1 MSGVSEEE
9 PAPTSP
15 PSHLSRRREEERCG
29 AVAAGSSHLL
39 ARGRRSGAAQGR
51 SKPLVAV
58 SGLPLRKL
66 RMLANHC

>member
-29 AVAAGSSHLL
+29 GGWIFPPLGAREEEWCSS
-39 ARGRRSGAAQGR
+39 REKQTSRSGLGPASSQTPNA
-51 SKPLVAV
+51 
-58 SGLPLRKL
+58 
-66 RMLANHC
+66 C